1 MEGRAC
7 LSCVAR
13 TTSILAHTHTHCCH
27 CQWHWKLDFSLPADR
42 FGSDSLKRP
51 VMRRRRRRWWFLA
64 ARFPSIFDRLTHRS
78 VQLQRADLRGHFRAF
93 PRSIEGP
100 RRHPAVVRIPT
111 LMKLLLWRPFH
122 GLLALFFSSSPHRNE
137 ASLVFGRSAWTML
150 LERTRFQLPTS
161 STAVVP
167 AVFVE

>member
-122 GLLALFFSSSPHRNE
+122 GLLALFFLLISSSKRGLARFWPIRVDD
-137 ASLVFGRSAWTML
+137 ASREDPIPITNQLHCSRSS
-150 LERTRFQLPTS
+150 RFC
-161 STAVVP
+161 
-167 AVFVE
+167 